1 MTLEELAEA
10 FGAHI
15 TFERNASGDTVGG
28 GIWFSRMQT
37 PAALVLPAEGL
48 PLGRIAEGLPPGPIA
63 KFLKDIVGQFVDLSG
78 LPDIEKVEVLE
89 DVYLTRFEIDI
100 ADPIATSD
108 VFVDFGIKPGAG
120 KGWHLGDGLGIGD
133 ALVLRDLTVAIS
145 RIGALKEIGLDI
157 HGTMDLW
164 KGGPFSAAYNTTD
177 KSISAGYVGQPIEF
191 KELLDNLSLD
201 VPGFT
206 GTANQLAVTGNL
218 QSGDY
223 QIDIGFSKL
232 ACAALPFELNSC
244 EINIAHADGKTMT
257 SVIADMTFM
266 YVDITVTAQQMG
278 DGYLFRGALGDTPLK
293 VGEIVAE
300 LAKDAVGVSVPP
312 ALAGLTV
319 TTLSV
324 EIDTEFHTRRF
335 ELETKFTAGGKAFKA
350 NLTLSIDGKGV
361 CEPTGIL
368 HVGASAF
375 ALMMHHQTK
384 GGETGEVANPAD
396 ILAAAY
402 VPEGALSF
410 NIKDELVA
418 AITDDTDVLALV
430 PALNIGLTGVV
441 FAHVNAPARAAEE
454 ADLPVKSNVL
464 AVGLNTGD
472 GIDITK
478 LPLLGDVAKAFGASG
493 KLGASDVQIIIATAP
508 VAGQD
513 VDLLNSMLG
522 AVSGAMQL
530 AAAEVEG
537 KKAGLAKGFNLSGK
551 INLGIETLDVAA
563 GGKPAPNA
571 EAQPA
576 DPAPASATETP
587 AETTLPTASPTED
600 AHWFSI
606 QKKIGPLYL
615 EKVGVAYSKGELW
628 IIPAASM
635 TVSGLTISLQG
646 FAVSSP
652 LNAFKPSFHL
662 QGLGLDFANGP
673 VEIGGAFMRVEPTKQ
688 EPHEA
693 FFGTVVLKT
702 EALSLTAM
710 GAYSRVT
717 TGIGADGRETS
728 EPSMFI
734 YLELDEPIGGPP
746 YFFVTGLALGFG
758 YNRALNVPA
767 IDGLASFPLI
777 QSVNG
782 GGTSDDAVGATTA
795 TDDPAHSVAAIQGN
809 LATKLGLLKDY
820 IPMESGQQWLAAG
833 VHFTSFEIVDAFAL
847 LTITFGHRFEAHL
860 LGRAV
865 YCYPPGTNKVGN
877 PLTKIDIL
885 MDAAY
890 LPEQGL
896 FALTAKLAPG
906 SYLFEPDCH
915 LSGGLAFRSWFD
927 GPHKD
932 EFIFTLGGY
941 HPKFQVPDFYPKVDR
956 LEFNWKKGDN
966 LVIKGGMYF
975 AMSGHALMVG
985 GFLDATWESGA
996 LKAWLKIT
1004 ADFLIAYKP
1013 FHYDA
1018 RMSIDIGAQVTIH
1031 FFGTHH
1037 LSVHLG
1043 ASLHIWGPS
1052 FSGTASFDIWI
1063 ASFSVSFGAGSDA
1076 PPGLAWQEF
1085 RTSFLPKTSPL
1096 ISASVVSGMVSDLVG
1111 YEMTNDFE
1119 VVPSQNKDSRHW
1131 LMTAKHL
1138 SIGLAFQVP
1147 VKSATVDGPTPDF
1160 AIKPMGLA
1168 LGKIFSQPEVLIW
1181 HEGDPQAITYQH
1193 FTILARTQNVPA
1205 GLWGDAEVN
1214 DVHAKPSVRGLAT
1227 GLTLTPKNPPQS
1239 DVTEPIERANLAFDT
1254 ETMRGVFDWAN
1265 TKPASGDWR
1274 PLGPAWAS
1282 GAAEDAFDDT
1292 DTARQQRNAFL
1303 DCFFDAQASADFD
1316 GFVHA
1321 SELMISAARAPGAAQ

>member
-48 PLGRIAEGLPPGPIA
+48 PLGAIAE
-63 KFLKDIVGQFVDLSG
+63 FLKDIVGQFVDLSG
-78 LPDIEKVEVLE
+78 LPDMEQVKVLE

-100 ADPIATSD
+100 ADPIAESD
-108 VFVDFGIKPGAG
+108 IFVDFGIKPGAG
-120 KGWHLGDGLGIGD
+120 KGWHLGDGLGIRD
-133 ALVLRDLTVAIS
+133 ALVLRDMTVAIS

-164 KGGPFSAAYNTTD
+164 KGGPFSAAYNTSD
-177 KSISAGYVGQPIEF
+177 KSISAGYVGQPIDL
-191 KELLDNLSLD
+191 KALLDNLSLD

-206 GTANQLAVTGNL
+206 GKADQMQVSGNL
-218 QSGDY
+218 DSGDY
-223 QIDIGFSKL
+223 QIDIGFSEL
-232 ACAALPFELNSC
+232 ACTAVPFELNSC
-244 EINIAHADGKTMT
+244 EINIAHADGKTLT

-266 YVDITVTAQQMG
+266 HVDVTVTAQQKG
-278 DGYLFRGALGDTPLK
+278 DGFLFRGALGETPLK
-293 VGEIVAE
+293 VGEIVEE
-300 LAKDAVGVSVPP
+300 LAKAATNVSVPK
-312 ALAGLTV
+312 ALAGLKV
-319 TTLSV
+319 TTLSI
-324 EIDTEFHTRRF
+324 EIDTEFKTKRF
-335 ELETKFTAGGKAFKA
+335 KIATEFTEGGKTIKA
-350 NLTLSIDGKGV
+350 DLTLSIDENSA
-361 CEPTGIL
+361 CDPTGII
-368 HVGASAF
+368 HVGGSSF
-375 ALMMHHQTK
+375 ALVMHHEGK
-384 GGETGEVANPAD
+384 DDAEPDAKPAE

-402 VPEGALSF
+402 VPEGSPSF
-410 NIKDELVA
+410 NIKDDLVA
-418 AITDDTDVLALV
+418 QITSDSDVLSLV
-430 PALNIGLTGVV
+430 PALKIGLDGIV
-441 FAHVNAPARAAEE
+441 FAHVNAPARPSEGT
-454 ADLPVKSNVL
+454 DQPVKSNVL
-464 AVGLNTGD
+464 GVGLNTGD
-472 GIDITK
+472 GMDITK

-493 KLGASDVQIIIATAP
+493 KLGASDVQIVMATAP
-508 VAGQD
+508 VASED
-513 VDLLNSMLG
+513 IELLNAMLG
-522 AVSGAMQL
+522 AVDGAMQL
-530 AAAEVEG
+530 AVAELEG

-563 GGKPAPNA
+563 GGKPGAD
-571 EAQPA
+571 ETTPA
-576 DPAPASATETP
+576 VTTPAVVGA
-587 AETTLPTASPTED
+587 AETTSPAPSPTED

-606 QKKIGPLYL
+606 QKKIGPLYVDKL
-615 EKVGVAYSKGELW
+615 GVAYAKGELW

-635 TVSGLTISLQG
+635 TVSGLTISLEG

-652 LNAFKPSFHL
+652 LNTFKPSFHL

-673 VEIGGAFMRVEPTKQ
+673 VEIGGAFMRVEPTAK

-693 FFGTVVLKT
+693 FYGTVVVKAET
-702 EALSLTAM
+702 FSLSAM
-710 GAYSRVT
+710 GSYSRVS
-717 TGIGADGRETS
+717 TGVDANGHETS
-728 EPSMFI
+728 EPSMFV
-734 YLELDEPIGGPP
+734 YLELDKPLGGPP

-758 YNRALNVPA
+758 YNRALLVPD
-767 IDGLASFPLI
+767 IDGLADFPLI

-782 GGTSDDAVGATTA
+782 SGSAPAAVTGAA
-795 TDDPAHSVAAIQGN
+795 ADPAPSVATVQGN
-809 LATKLGLLKDY
+809 LAAKLGLLKDY

-865 YCYPPGTNKVGN
+865 YCYPPGSNKTGA
-877 PLTKIDIL
+877 PLTRIDVL

-906 SYLFEPDCH
+906 SYVFEPACH

-1018 RMSIDIGAQVTIH
+1018 SMSIDIGAQITIH

-1043 ASLHIWGPS
+1043 ARLHIWGPS

-1063 ASFSVSFGAGSDA
+1063 ASFSVSFGSGSNA
-1076 PPGLAWQEF
+1076 PPALLWQEF

-1096 ISASVVSGMVSDLVG
+1096 INASVVAGMISDLAG
-1111 YEMTNDFE
+1111 YQMTDAFE
-1119 VVPSQNKDSRHW
+1119 VVPSPDKNSHHW
-1131 LMTAKHL
+1131 LMNAKHL
-1138 SIGLAFQVP
+1138 SIGVAFQVP
-1147 VKSATVDGPTPDF
+1147 INAAGEKGQTAEFG
-1160 AIKPMGLA
+1160 IKPMALA
-1168 LGKIFSQPEVLIW
+1168 RGNILSQPEVLIW
-1181 HEGDPQAITYQH
+1181 HEGDPQPITDEH
-1193 FTILARTQNVPA
+1193 FSIAPRTQNVPA

-1214 DVHAKPSVRGLAT
+1214 DVHAKASVGDVAT
-1227 GLTLTPKNPPQS
+1227 GLVLTPKNPPHS
-1239 DVTEPIERANLAFDT
+1239 DKTEPIERANLAFST
-1254 ETMRGVFDWAN
+1254 ETLDGVFDWVDTA
-1265 TKPASGDWR
+1265 PASGDWR
-1274 PLGPAWAS
+1274 ALGPVWGSPEAQTAFNDTVAAS
-1282 GAAEDAFDDT
+1282 K
-1292 DTARQQRNAFL
+1292 QRNAFL
-1303 DCFFDAQASADFD
+1303 GCFFDADTCATFS
-1316 GFVHA
+1316 GFVHG
-1321 SELMISAARAPGAAQ
+1321 SELMIGAAKVRGAVT